1 MSNFYDSFDAK
12 SELAALKAQSDEIR
26 KRSYSVRKSKLDKYE
41 FQLLT
46 LYREGATIAELQ
58 RWLLKNKRCKVVHS
72 TVLRWL
78 KKHGEV
84 C

>member
-1 MSNFYDSFDAK
+1 MSDFDAK
-12 SELAALKAQSDEIR
+12 SELAILKAQTDEIR

-46 LYREGATIAELQ
+46 LKKDGATIAELQ
-58 RWLLKNKRCKVVHS
+58 RWLLKSKRIKVSHS

-78 KKHGEV
+78 QKHG
-84 C
+84 